1 MHLPV
6 PAPAPAEVP
15 TENLAAE
22 PDASNAILLA
32 KDGKYTIPYEILMQ
46 VRESEL
52 ISKENANRFTEIA
65 GGQEVGSTTQQLT
78 TRPARVLNIRTGQF
92 IGQPAS
98 QRAAMP
104 RCRDAA
110 SMTREVGTLGANRFT
125 RTRRG
130 SALWEA
136 CGTQPRSLLAKHG
149 AICYNRSVGSL
160 QEHLVRAW
168 SVFGLHTT
176 GSDVADI
183 VDSRG
188 WEKSQELRTTG
199 NGS

>member
-1 MHLPV
+1 M
-6 PAPAPAEVP
+6 P

-110 SMTREVGTLGANRFT
+110 MPPA
-125 RTRRG
+125 
-130 SALWEA
+130 
-136 CGTQPRSLLAKHG
+136 
-149 AICYNRSVGSL
+149 
-160 QEHLVRAW
+160 
-168 SVFGLHTT
+168 
-176 GSDVADI
+176 
-183 VDSRG
+183 
-188 WEKSQELRTTG
+188 
-199 NGS
+199 